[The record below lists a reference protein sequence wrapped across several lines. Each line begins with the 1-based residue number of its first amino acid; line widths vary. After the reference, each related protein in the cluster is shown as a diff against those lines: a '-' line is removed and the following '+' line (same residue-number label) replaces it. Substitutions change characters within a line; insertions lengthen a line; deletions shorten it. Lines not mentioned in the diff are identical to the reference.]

1 MRHFVKMI
9 NMYLYLVLSWWLMGI
24 IYSVWFYFQTFILSY
39 LTSGELEGSTGF
51 VLRSQYSKAQ
61 DDVGSWPAYTNLY
74 TVFSSKNPDK
84 MDMKYNC
91 N

>member
-1 MRHFVKMI
+1 MACMLK
-9 NMYLYLVLSWWLMGI
+9 
-24 IYSVWFYFQTFILSY
+24 
-39 LTSGELEGSTGF
+39 
-51 VLRSQYSKAQ
+51 SQYSKVQ
-61 DDVGSWPAYTNLY
+61 DSVDSPPAYTNLY